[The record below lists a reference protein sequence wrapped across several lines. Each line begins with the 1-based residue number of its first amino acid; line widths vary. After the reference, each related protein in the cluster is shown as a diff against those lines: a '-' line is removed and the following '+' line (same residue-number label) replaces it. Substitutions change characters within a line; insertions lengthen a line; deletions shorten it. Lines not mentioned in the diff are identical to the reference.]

1 MKLNFKETKEVM
13 TETQAVLEA
22 SRCLLCEDAPCNKG
36 CPAGIDVKKFIRA
49 IRFENYRRAIDLI
62 KKKNILAGVCGTVC
76 PREALCEKECSTT
89 KLSTPI
95 KIGDLQRFVAEKEYT
110 AKIKSFPE
118 IKKNKMKVAVIG
130 SGPAGLSCAAELAIQ
145 GFEVTIFEKRERL
158 GGVLTYGIPTYRL
171 SKRMVKQEINYVKKL
186 GVKVK
191 RNKTVDS
198 LDEIFDA
205 GFKAIFIGVGL
216 GKPLFCRIPGEE
228 LEGVVVGLEF
238 LEEVNRNP
246 KRVKISERVIVIGGG
261 SVAMDCACSALRVG
275 AKHIDLVCLE
285 APNEMPA
292 FKEEIERA
300 LNEGVNVHP
309 RFMPLRIMGNNG
321 RVNGLEAIKIDWR
334 IPGRFVP
341 ENAVKIKG
349 SNLTLIG
356 DTVIEAVGQ
365 APGESLLFK
374 DLKTDRGYLVVN
386 EDMMT
391 SRDGVFAGGDII
403 VSKGGRTVVQSVAE
417 GQKAAQAIANYLQRS
432 GVVPDN

>member
-228 LEGVVVGLEF
+228 LEGVVAGLEF

-321 RVNGLEAIKIDWR
+321 RVNGLEAIKIDWK

-356 DTVIEAVGQ
+356 DTVIETIGQ
-365 APGESLLFK
+365 APEESLLFK
-374 DLKTDRGYLVVN
+374 GLKRDRGYLVVN
-386 EDMMT
+386 EDMIT
-391 SRDGVFAGGDII
+391 SREGVFAGGDII
-403 VSKGGRTVVQSVAE
+403 VSKEGRTVVQSVAE
-417 GQKAAQAIANYLQRS
+417 GKKAGQAIATYLQGS
-432 GVVPDN
+432 GDVPDN